1 MTEEHVST
9 LSVAARTVLVLIIL
23 AAACGIAYYFIEN
36 EAHTE
41 KTEDAKVQEIIV
53 KTTPVA
59 LGIYPIQIEVMGHV
73 VAAREAALKAR
84 VSGEIIKVS
93 DEFLP
98 GGLLKAQEEIL
109 HIDPSDY
116 ILDVKVKKADL
127 SQARAVLTLELG
139 QQAIAKD
146 ELKIIEQSTGRKFA
160 NSDLALRKPQ
170 LAQARANVES
180 AKASLALA
188 DLKLTRTTLKAP
200 FNALVSMRATDQGNV
215 ISPQDTLATLVSTD
229 EFWIDAEIP
238 VHNLRWLMLPQG
250 EKSGSAARITLDG
263 GRGGRTGT
271 LLKTTGSLNQQSHLA
286 AVIISVR
293 DPLLLENTTSLKS
306 PMVLGDYVAVTLMG
320 KKLNN
325 TARIPQS
332 YLRNNN
338 TIWLARN
345 GKLIIQPIIIA
356 YADRQYAYI
365 VKGLK
370 DRDKIITSNIITPI
384 HGMDI
389 VLYSAPDSTKN
400 SEQE

>member
-9 LSVAARTVLVLIIL
+9 LSIGARIVLVIIIL
-23 AAACGIAYYFIEN
+23 AAAGVIATYFVIN

-41 KTEDAKVQEIIV
+41 KTEDIKAPDVIV
-53 KTTPVA
+53 KITPVA
-59 LGIYPIQIEVMGHV
+59 LGTYPVQIEVMGHV

-93 DEFLP
+93 DEFIP
-98 GGLLKAQEEIL
+98 GGLLKIQEEIL

-116 ILDVKVKKADL
+116 ALDVKVKKAAL
-127 SQARAVLTLELG
+127 NQARAVLTLELG

-146 ELKIIEQSTGRKFA
+146 ELKIIEQSTGRKLA

-170 LAQARANVES
+170 LAQARADVDA
-180 AKASLALA
+180 AKANLELVKLS
-188 DLKLTRTTLKAP
+188 LTRTTLKAP

-238 VHNLRWLMLPQG
+238 VHNLRWLVLPQG
-250 EKSGSAARITLDG
+250 EKAGSAARITLDG
-263 GRGGRTGT
+263 RRGARTGT

-293 DPLLLENTTSLKS
+293 DPLLLENTSSLKS

-338 TIWLARN
+338 TIWLERN
-345 GKLIIQPIIIA
+345 GKLIIQPITVS
-356 YADRQYAYI
+356 YSDRKYAYV

-370 DRDKIITSNIITPI
+370 AGDHIITSNIITPI

-389 VLYSAPDSTKN
+389 VLYGTPDSNKD
-400 SEQE
+400 SGQE

>member
-9 LSVAARTVLVLIIL
+9 LSIAARTVLVLIIL
-23 AAACGIAYYFIEN
+23 SAAAAIYAYFILN
-36 EAHTE
+36 EAHTD
-41 KTEDAKVQEIIV
+41 KTDDIKAQNIIV

-59 LGIYPIQIEVMGHV
+59 LGTYPIKIEVMGHV
-73 VAAREAALKAR
+73 VAARKAALKAR

-93 DEFLP
+93 DEFIP

-116 ILDVKVKKADL
+116 ILDVKVKKAAL
-127 SQARAVLTLELG
+127 SQVRAVLTLELG

-146 ELKIIEQSTGRKFA
+146 ELKIIEQSTGRKLA

-180 AKASLALA
+180 AKASLALS
-188 DLKLTRTTLKAP
+188 DLNLTRTTLKSP

-238 VHNLRWLMLPQG
+238 VHNLRWLVLPQG
-250 EKSGSAARITLDG
+250 EKTGSTAHITLDG
-263 GRGGRTGT
+263 GRGERTGA
-271 LLKTTGSLNQQSHLA
+271 LIKTTGSLNQQSHLA

-293 DPLLLENTTSLKS
+293 DPLLLEATNALKS
-306 PMVLGDYVAVTLMG
+306 PMILGDYVKVTLMG
-320 KKLNN
+320 RKLSN
-325 TARIPQS
+325 TARILQS
-332 YLRNNN
+332 HLRNNN
-338 TIWLARN
+338 TIWLERG
-345 GKLIIQPIIIA
+345 GKLIIQPIEIA

-365 VKGLK
+365 SKGLK
-370 DRDKIITSNIITPI
+370 HGDKIVTSNIITPI

-389 VLYSAPDSTKN
+389 VLYDAADANINSA
-400 SEQE
+400 QE

>member
-9 LSVAARTVLVLIIL
+9 LSIAARTVLVLIIL
-23 AAACGIAYYFIEN
+23 AAAAAIYAYFILN
-36 EAHTE
+36 EAHTD
-41 KTEDAKVQEIIV
+41 KTDDIKAQSIIV

-59 LGIYPIQIEVMGHV
+59 LGTYPIKIEVMGHV
-73 VAAREAALKAR
+73 VAARKAALKAR

-93 DEFLP
+93 DEFIP

-116 ILDVKVKKADL
+116 VLDVKVKKAAL
-127 SQARAVLTLELG
+127 SQARAVLMLELG

-146 ELKIIEQSTGRKFA
+146 ELKIIEQSTGRKLA

-180 AKASLALA
+180 AKASLALS
-188 DLKLTRTTLKAP
+188 DLNLTRTTLKAP

-238 VHNLRWLMLPQG
+238 VHNLRWLVLPQG
-250 EKSGSAARITLDG
+250 EKAGSTAQIILDG
-263 GRGGRTGT
+263 GRGERTGA
-271 LLKTTGSLNQQSHLA
+271 LIKTTGSLNQQSHLA

-293 DPLLLENTTSLKS
+293 DPLLLEATNALKS
-306 PMVLGDYVAVTLMG
+306 PMILGDYVRVTLMG
-320 KKLNN
+320 RKLSN
-325 TARIPQS
+325 TARILQS
-332 YLRNNN
+332 HLRNNN
-338 TIWLARN
+338 TIWLERG
-345 GKLIIQPIIIA
+345 GKLIIQPIEIA

-365 VKGLK
+365 SKGLK
-370 DRDKIITSNIITPI
+370 HGDKIVTSNIITPI

-389 VLYSAPDSTKN
+389 VLYDAADDNINSA
-400 SEQE
+400 QE

>member
-9 LSVAARTVLVLIIL
+9 LSIAARTVLVLIIL
-23 AAACGIAYYFIEN
+23 AAAAAIYAYFILN
-36 EAHTE
+36 EAHTD
-41 KTEDAKVQEIIV
+41 KTNDIKAQNIIV

-59 LGIYPIQIEVMGHV
+59 LSTYPIKIEVMGHV
-73 VAAREAALKAR
+73 VAARKAALKAR

-93 DEFLP
+93 DEFIP

-109 HIDPSDY
+109 HIDPSGY
-116 ILDVKVKKADL
+116 ILDVKVKKAAL
-127 SQARAVLTLELG
+127 SQVRAVLTLELG

-146 ELKIIEQSTGRKFA
+146 ELKIIEQSTGRKLA

-180 AKASLALA
+180 AKANLALS
-188 DLKLTRTTLKAP
+188 DLNLTRTTLKAP

-238 VHNLRWLMLPQG
+238 VHNLRWLVLPQG
-250 EKSGSAARITLDG
+250 EKAGSTAHITLDG
-263 GRGGRTGT
+263 GRGERTGA
-271 LLKTTGSLNQQSHLA
+271 LIKTTGSLNQQSHLA

-293 DPLLLENTTSLKS
+293 DPLLLEATNALKS
-306 PMVLGDYVAVTLMG
+306 PMILGDYVKVTLMG
-320 KKLNN
+320 RKLSN
-325 TARIPQS
+325 TARILQS
-332 YLRNNN
+332 HLRNNN
-338 TIWLARN
+338 TIWLER
-345 GKLIIQPIIIA
+345 GEKLIIQPIEIA

-365 VKGLK
+365 SKGLK
-370 DRDKIITSNIITPI
+370 HGDKIVTSNIITPI

-389 VLYSAPDSTKN
+389 VLYDAADDNIN
-400 SEQE
+400 SVQE

>member
-9 LSVAARTVLVLIIL
+9 LSIAARTVLVLIIL
-23 AAACGIAYYFIEN
+23 SAAAAIYAYFILN
-36 EAHTE
+36 EAHTD
-41 KTEDAKVQEIIV
+41 KTNDIKPQNIIV
-53 KTTPVA
+53 KTMPVA
-59 LGIYPIQIEVMGHV
+59 LGTYPIKIEVMGHV
-73 VAAREAALKAR
+73 VAARKAALKAR

-93 DEFLP
+93 DEFIP

-116 ILDVKVKKADL
+116 VLDVKVKKAAL

-146 ELKIIEQSTGRKFA
+146 ELKIIEQSTGRKLA

-180 AKASLALA
+180 AKASLALS
-188 DLKLTRTTLKAP
+188 DLNLTRTTLKAP

-238 VHNLRWLMLPQG
+238 VHNLRWLVLPQG
-250 EKSGSAARITLDG
+250 EKAGSTAHITLDG
-263 GRGGRTGT
+263 GRGERTGA
-271 LLKTTGSLNQQSHLA
+271 LIKTTGSLNQQSHLA

-293 DPLLLENTTSLKS
+293 DPLLLEATNALKS
-306 PMVLGDYVAVTLMG
+306 PMILGDYVKVTLMG
-320 KKLNN
+320 KKLSN
-325 TARIPQS
+325 TARISQS
-332 YLRNNN
+332 HLRNNN
-338 TIWLARN
+338 TIWLER
-345 GKLIIQPIIIA
+345 GEKLIIQPIEIA

-365 VKGLK
+365 SKGLK
-370 DRDKIITSNIITPI
+370 HGDKIVTSNIITPI

-389 VLYSAPDSTKN
+389 VLYDAADDNIN
-400 SEQE
+400 SVQE

>member
-9 LSVAARTVLVLIIL
+9 LSIAARTVLVLIIL
-23 AAACGIAYYFIEN
+23 SAAAAIYAYFILN
-36 EAHTE
+36 EAHTD
-41 KTEDAKVQEIIV
+41 KTNDIKPQNIIV
-53 KTTPVA
+53 KTMPVA
-59 LGIYPIQIEVMGHV
+59 LGTYPIKIEVMGHV

-93 DEFLP
+93 DEFIP

-116 ILDVKVKKADL
+116 ILDVKVKKAAL
-127 SQARAVLTLELG
+127 SQVRAVLTLELG

-146 ELKIIEQSTGRKFA
+146 ELKIIEQSTGRKLA

-180 AKASLALA
+180 AKANLALS
-188 DLKLTRTTLKAP
+188 DLNLTRTTLKAP

-238 VHNLRWLMLPQG
+238 VHNLRWLVLPQG
-250 EKSGSAARITLDG
+250 EKTGSTAHITLDG
-263 GRGGRTGT
+263 GRGERIGA
-271 LLKTTGSLNQQSHLA
+271 LIKTTGSLNQQSHLA

-293 DPLLLENTTSLKS
+293 DPLLLEATNALKS
-306 PMVLGDYVAVTLMG
+306 PMILGDYVKVTLMG
-320 KKLNN
+320 KKLSN
-325 TARIPQS
+325 TARISQS
-332 YLRNNN
+332 HLRNNN
-338 TIWLARN
+338 TIWLER
-345 GKLIIQPIIIA
+345 GEKLIIQPIEIA

-365 VKGLK
+365 SKGLK
-370 DRDKIITSNIITPI
+370 HGDKIVTSNIITPI

-389 VLYSAPDSTKN
+389 VLYDAADDNIN
-400 SEQE
+400 SVQE